1 MGNKNSS
8 QNDFQN
14 NYQNSSQ
21 MEISSNSTPVVAPK
35 KLFEQFETV
44 FISINVHG
52 CIEIKNT
59 NASGF
64 RIPADI
70 NNFYKINVVSPSIPN
85 IVDIVKDSS
94 IDTLQELEKCQGFQ
108 RYNNSKEVLVDE
120 INNNIRNII
129 FNNRETL
136 GSVSNTIAEWLKWY
150 YFEAFKDNP
159 FDAYSREFTDNLHR
173 GFQVINCLEN
183 NRSRTM
189 INKIYTI
196 TGEHSPTEDWS
207 IRCLNFG
214 YGQSPDLFEEI
225 AGPNTRSGKS
235 ITTEQ
240 LLKYLVENGARNIVI
255 IDLSCNV
262 FCGNNVNLTDRN
274 IRSLKNNSKNIT
286 GFPYGGQKNRKS
298 KKSKSKKYNKS
309 KSKKY

>member
-1 MGNKNSS
+1 MGNQNSS
-8 QNDFQN
+8 QN

-21 MEISSNSTPVVAPK
+21 MEISSNSTPKVAPK

-70 NNFYKINVVSPSIPN
+70 NNFYKINVVSPSLSN
-85 IVDIVKDSS
+85 IVDTVTDSS
-94 IDTLQELEKCQGFQ
+94 IDTLNKLEKCKGFQ
-108 RYNNSKEVLVDE
+108 RYNNSKEVYVDE
-120 INNNIRNII
+120 INNNIRSII
-129 FNNRETL
+129 FNNMETI
-136 GSVSNTIAEWLKWY
+136 GNVSNNIAKWLKWY
-150 YFEAFKDNP
+150 YFEAFKDKP

-183 NRSRTM
+183 NRGRTM

-207 IRCLNFG
+207 IRCLNFN

-225 AGPNTRSGKS
+225 AGPNTRIGKS
-235 ITTEQ
+235 ITTEE
-240 LLKYLVENGARNIVI
+240 LLKYLVKNGARNIVI

-262 FCGNNVNLTDRN
+262 FCGDNVNLSDRN
-274 IRSLKNNSKNIT
+274 TRSLKNNPENII
-286 GFPYGGQKNRKS
+286 GFPYGGKKNRKF
-298 KKSKSKKYNKS
+298 KYNKS
-309 KSKKY
+309 KSKKNNKSKSKKY

>member
-1 MGNKNSS
+1 MGNQNSS
-8 QNDFQN
+8 QN

-21 MEISSNSTPVVAPK
+21 MEISSNSTPKVAPK

-70 NNFYKINVVSPSIPN
+70 NNFYKINVVSPSLSN
-85 IVDIVKDSS
+85 IVDTVTDSS
-94 IDTLQELEKCQGFQ
+94 IDTLNKLEKCKGFQ
-108 RYNNSKEVLVDE
+108 RYNNSKEVYVDE
-120 INNNIRNII
+120 INNNIRSII
-129 FNNRETL
+129 FNNMETI
-136 GSVSNTIAEWLKWY
+136 GNVSNNIAKWLKWY
-150 YFEAFKDNP
+150 YFEAFKDKP

-183 NRSRTM
+183 NRGRTM

-207 IRCLNFG
+207 IRCLNFN

-225 AGPNTRSGKS
+225 AGPNTRIGKS
-235 ITTEQ
+235 ITTEE
-240 LLKYLVENGARNIVI
+240 LLKYLVKNGARNIVI

-262 FCGNNVNLTDRN
+262 FCGDNVNLSDRN
-274 IRSLKNNSKNIT
+274 TRSLKNNPENII
-286 GFPYGGQKNRKS
+286 GFPYGGKKNRKF
-298 KKSKSKKYNKS
+298 KYNKS
-309 KSKKY
+309 KSKKNNKSKYKKY